1 MNIQFRDRPEQA
13 SSVDARTAI
22 ADCDIHPARA
32 TATEF
37 YPYLAKRWHAHLET
51 YDKHPYQG
59 MMEGPPFPKAQPNA
73 SRRDA
78 YPPEGGPQGSSLS
91 FMQAQHLDPNN
102 VVLGVLNP
110 LATGQGIRN
119 QDLAAAICSAIND
132 WQIEKWTSKDK
143 RLKGSVVVANE
154 DGPAAAAEIRKRAG
168 DKNFV
173 QVLLL
178 SRNVEPLGQRR
189 YWPIYEAAEEVGLP
203 VGVHAFGFG
212 GNPITASGWPS
223 YYIEEMV
230 GHSQCQ
236 QTALVEPRAGGR
248 VRAAPETQDDHGRG
262 RLWLGAVAVV
272 AARQE
277 FRAAAQRGAAS
288 QAQAI
293 GIYPRPHLVDHA
305 ADGRPGKA
313 RASVPGDRLDRLGQA
328 PVRHRLSALGLRRA
342 VAGAPRRR
350 QRRQPRGV
358 LSEQCIEALR
368 ARIMVRHVIAPVDEL
383 PPGTRKFLTIDSR
396 PIAVFNINGEFFGLL
411 NRCPHQGAALCE
423 GPLIGLAQSSD
434 PGEIE
439 YTKLGEII
447 RCPWHGWEF
456 DIRTGQS
463 YCDPKRFRA
472 KAYPVDVEPGSN
484 VVKGPYVAE
493 TIKVA
498 VESDYVV
505 VDL

>member
-1 MNIQFRDRPEQA
+1 L
-13 SSVDARTAI
+13 
-22 ADCDIHPARA
+22 C
-32 TATEF
+32 
-37 YPYLAKRWHAHLET
+37 PYLAKRWQAHLET

-59 MMEGPPFPKAQPNA
+59 MMEGPPYPKAQPNA

-91 FMQAQHLDPNN
+91 FMQQQHLDPNN

-119 QDLAAAICSAIND
+119 HDLSAAICSAIND
-132 WQIEKWTSKDK
+132 WQIEKWTSRDS

-168 DKNFV
+168 DSNFI

-189 YWPIYEAAEEVGLP
+189 YWPIYEAAEEAGLP

-236 QTALVEPRAGGR
+236 QTALASIVLEGVFERHPKLKMIMIEAGFGWAPSLSWRLDKSWQRMRSEVPHVKRPPSETIRDHIFWTTQPMEDPERRDHLFDVIDWVGWDKLLFATDYPHWDFDEPSRVLPAGVSEANR
-248 VRAAPETQDDHGRG
+248 DAFY
-262 RLWLGAVAVV
+262 LGN
-272 AARQE
+272 ARKLYGLALHDPKKWE
-277 FRAAAQRGAAS
+277 PVFRR
-288 QAQAI
+288 
-293 GIYPRPHLVDHA
+293 DHA
-305 ADGRPGKA
+305 
-313 RASVPGDRLDRLGQA
+313 
-328 PVRHRLSALGLRRA
+328 
-342 VAGAPRRR
+342 
-350 QRRQPRGV
+350 
-358 LSEQCIEALR
+358 SESN
-368 ARIMVRHVIAPVDEL
+368 MTRHVIAPVDEL
-383 PPGTRKFLTIDSR
+383 PPGTRKFLTIDER
-396 PIAVFNINGEFFGLL
+396 PIAVFNIKGEFFGLL

-434 PGEIE
+434 PGAVE
-439 YTKLGEII
+439 YTRLGEII

-463 YCDPKRFRA
+463 YCDPKRFFV
-472 KAYPVDVEPGSN
+472 KAYPVNVETGLS
-484 VVKGPYVAE
+484 VVKGPYIAE
-493 TIKVA
+493 TIAVS

>member
-1 MNIQFRDRPEQA
+1 
-13 SSVDARTAI
+13 
-22 ADCDIHPARA
+22 
-32 TATEF
+32 
-37 YPYLAKRWHAHLET
+37 
-51 YDKHPYQG
+51 
-59 MMEGPPFPKAQPNA
+59 
-73 SRRDA
+73 
-78 YPPEGGPQGSSLS
+78 
-91 FMQAQHLDPNN
+91 MQKQLLDPYN
-102 VVLGVLNP
+102 VALGVLNP
-110 LATGQGIRN
+110 LNTGQGIRN
-119 QDLAAAICSAIND
+119 HDLSAALATAIND
-132 WQIEKWTSKDK
+132 WQIAKWTSQDS

-154 DGPAAAAEIRKRAG
+154 DGVAAAAEIRRRAG

-189 YWPIYEAAEEVGLP
+189 YWPIYEAAEEAGLP

-236 QTALVEPRAGGR
+236 QTALASIVLEGVFERHPKLKMIMIEAGFGW
-248 VRAAPETQDDHGRG
+248 APS
-262 RLWLGAVAVV
+262 LSW
-272 AARQE
+272 
-277 FRAAAQRGAAS
+277 
-288 QAQAI
+288 
-293 GIYPRPHLVDHA
+293 
-305 ADGRPGKA
+305 
-313 RASVPGDRLDRLGQA
+313 RLDKNCSGCTARC
-328 PVRHRLSALGLRRA
+328 RISSA
-342 VAGAPRRR
+342 RRR
-350 QRRQPRGV
+350 NISATTSGGPRSRWKTRSGAIICSTSSSWIGWDKLLFATDYPHWDFDEPSRVLPAGV
-358 LSEQCIEALR
+358 SDANREAFYLGN
-368 ARIMVRHVIAPVDEL
+368 AQKLYGLVLMVRHVIAPVDEL
-383 PPGTRKFLTIDSR
+383 PPGTRKFLTIDER
-396 PIAVFNINGEFFGLL
+396 PIAIFNIKGEFFGLL

-439 YTKLGEII
+439 YTRLGEII

-472 KAYPVDVEPGSN
+472 RAYPVNVEPGAS

-493 TIKVA
+493 TLAVS